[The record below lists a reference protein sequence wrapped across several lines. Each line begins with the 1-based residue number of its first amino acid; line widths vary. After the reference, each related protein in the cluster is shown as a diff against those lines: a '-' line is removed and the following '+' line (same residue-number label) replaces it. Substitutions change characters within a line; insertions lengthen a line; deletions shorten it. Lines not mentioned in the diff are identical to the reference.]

1 MEIRSF
7 VAEELGN
14 SSYLILVPEA
24 SLAAA
29 IDPMRDVAPCLEM
42 VERAD
47 RRLAWALETHAH
59 NDFVCGARELEAEA
73 GAMIGA
79 SAQAGLHYV
88 YEPLRDGQ
96 EIGLG
101 PYRLRVLAT
110 AGHTPEHVSYLLVDK
125 SGGPF
130 TLFSGG
136 SLIIGTAARPD
147 LLGPASSWRLAR
159 MLHHSPCDRLGT
171 LPDDVQV
178 LPTHGAGSFRA
189 SGASPP
195 RSTTIGAEAEFIA
208 LARLGRLAAAPRAS
222 LSLVL
227 VADTD
232 AQEAKSV
239 RQLARIGYDLVM
251 GRLEGGFDAWPAA
264 GRPVSSYPR
273 ITAARLEA
281 WLLAGESL
289 VVVDV
294 RQPSAWFAGRI
305 PGSVNVPLYEIPQR
319 GVQLPIGPTLAVH
332 CGYIYRGILGASLLQ
347 QVGRQ
352 QLVVVGD
359 G

>member
-1 MEIRSF
+1 M
-7 VAEELGN
+7 
-14 SSYLILVPEA
+14 
-24 SLAAA
+24 
-29 IDPMRDVAPCLEM
+29 
-42 VERAD
+42 
-47 RRLAWALETHAH
+47 
-59 NDFVCGARELEAEA
+59 
-73 GAMIGA
+73 
-79 SAQAGLHYV
+79 
-88 YEPLRDGQ
+88 
-96 EIGLG
+96 
-101 PYRLRVLAT
+101 
-110 AGHTPEHVSYLLVDK
+110 
-125 SGGPF
+125 
-130 TLFSGG
+130 
-136 SLIIGTAARPD
+136 
-147 LLGPASSWRLAR
+147 
-159 MLHHSPCDRLGT
+159 
-171 LPDDVQV
+171 
-178 LPTHGAGSFRA
+178 
-189 SGASPP
+189 
-195 RSTTIGAEAEFIA
+195 
-208 LARLGRLAAAPRAS
+208 
-222 LSLVL
+222 L